1 MTSNE
6 APAHPQAYGAT
17 ETSEAQPIT
26 TNYELQDQG
35 GGDGEAFND
44 EDVHVGGSED
54 GGGDSY
60 DSLDEDEDR
69 NMSMTEMLY
78 SSSSYH
84 AIAKPGEIDEC
95 MRRGRS

>member
-1 MTSNE
+1 MSTSANE

-17 ETSEAQPIT
+17 ETTEAQAIT

-44 EDVHVGGSED
+44 ENVGGSED

-60 DSLDEDEDR
+60 DSLDDDEDR

-84 AIAKPGEIDEC
+84 AIAKPGESDEY
-95 MRRGRS
+95 M